1 MLTKAEYSPII
12 KEVWAEEFYEEL
24 RPQLGVASLIQDE
37 YEGEIKAWGDTVH
50 VSQLQTPGRAQIRR
64 NDNEA
69 YNTQQPIFVNKDLI
83 VDRSAFY
90 GVDVTNWAEYQGNPK
105 AQEKIRKL
113 LGHEIARA
121 VDEEI
126 IDAINPAASK
136 SGQSAMSKA
145 LIAEASRVLD
155 VNNVPDDGS
164 RIAIIDPYYK
174 EDLIQINEFI
184 SRDFNPT
191 SSVFLS
197 GSIKDPVYGFKVYV
211 SNLLPQNTAYF
222 WHPSFMQ
229 IAMQRGAEYKE
240 MDLEAST
247 NVPSKRVRA
256 ENLFG
261 LEQFDNKRVYKIYN
275 T

>member
-24 RPQLGVASLIQDE
+24 RPQLGISALIQNE
-37 YEGEIKAWGDTVH
+37 YEGEIKSWGDKVH

-64 NDNEA
+64 SDNEA
-69 YNTQQPIFVNKDLI
+69 YNTQQPIFLNKDLI
-83 VDRSAFY
+83 VDRSSFY
-90 GVDVTNWAEYQGNPK
+90 GVDVTNWADYQGNPK

-113 LGHEIARA
+113 LSHEIARS

-126 IDAINPAASK
+126 INEIAPAVTK
-136 SGQSAMSKA
+136 GGQAAFTKA

-155 VNNVPDDGS
+155 VNLVPDDGQ
-164 RIAIIDPYYK
+164 RVCVIDPYYK
-174 EDLIQINEFI
+174 EDLIQINEFL

-197 GSIKDPVYGFKVYV
+197 GQIKDPVYGFKVYV
-211 SNLLPQNTAYF
+211 SNLLPANTSYF

-229 IAMQRGAEYKE
+229 IAMQKGAEYKE
-240 MDLEAST
+240 IDLEAST
-247 NVPSKRVRA
+247 NVPSFRVRA

-261 LEQFDNKRVYKIYN
+261 LSQFDNKRVYKIFN